1 MGDQVSAK
9 QSSMALRADRH
20 IYINQKP
27 NIARHLGRG
36 LFWLLELFFF
46 CFFFW
51 NAIGGH
57 QFHFDISHVHFYS
70 FSPYPL
76 FFSGRCAMRNRQLF
90 IYFFNLSHI
99 SRSIFL
105 LLLIFPFLF
114 FMTHFPIST

>member
-1 MGDQVSAK
+1 MRNNLVWHYVQTDIFTLIKNLTLHVTWDGAFLAVGA
-9 QSSMALRADRH
+9 
-20 IYINQKP
+20 
-27 NIARHLGRG
+27 
-36 LFWLLELFFF
+36 FFF
-46 CFFFW
+46 VCFFFW